1 MGEANGSAAAAAV
14 RVLAVSR
21 VSPAPA
27 PATTDA
33 GGEEGHGRLIKLS
46 FFDTPWVVL
55 PPIQRVFLYD
65 LPTGDDAFPA
75 AVRRLKDALAAT
87 LALYLPLAGK
97 LTYVSETGDVVVDC
111 TDVDDLG
118 VAFVE
123 AEASSNGSSAAMDV
137 RRLAGD
143 EAHDIPAFLAL
154 VPALD
159 TRELPAHVLS
169 VQATRLTGGLAL
181 GVSVHHAV
189 ADGQAV
195 WRFVS
200 AWAAAAREGSPVIEN
215 LAPPHYDRKV
225 VQIPNGD
232 VFARELLKRIAPNL
246 PVSRTHAAQHTAQPV
261 SAVNALLTEPHSI
274 RVQANNGTEFDFSQ
288 RFRLGRRTFYL
299 TTDDI
304 QSLKRGINTLASA
317 ADEDAIITTTTPR
330 TKKKKPVSTFVA
342 LAALGW
348 TAFVNAKSLTAGDDT
363 YLVFLADLRTR
374 LDPPVADGYLGNCI
388 KACLAT
394 ADAGDLAVAGD
405 DERGLVAACRAIQ
418 AAVEEMEEA
427 PMAGSE
433 QWLQKMMTLPYQRL
447 CNVAASPRFRVYEAS
462 DFGFGRPARVE
473 LVSMNHDGEM
483 VLVGGREEGEVQVSV
498 SLDPARMEVFKKHV
512 LAGRRSGAA
521 GDGRS

>member
-21 VSPAPA
+21 VAPS

-33 GGEEGHGRLIKLS
+33 AAGEEGHGRLIKLS

-65 LPTGDDAFPA
+65 LPTGDDDEDAFTA

-97 LTYVSETGDVVVDC
+97 LTYLAETGDVVVDC
-111 TDVDDLG
+111 SDDLG

-123 AEASSNGSSAAMDV
+123 AEASSDGSSTAMDV

-159 TRELPAHVLS
+159 TRVLPAHVLS
-169 VQATRLTGGLAL
+169 VQVTRLTGGLAL

-225 VQIPNGD
+225 
-232 VFARELLKRIAPNL
+232 
-246 PVSRTHAAQHTAQPV
+246 
-261 SAVNALLTEPHSI
+261 
-274 RVQANNGTEFDFSQ
+274 ANNGTEFDFSQ

-304 QSLKRGINTLASA
+304 QSLKRRINTLAAAA
-317 ADEDAIITTTTPR
+317 ADEDAITTGDTTTTTT
-330 TKKKKPVSTFVA
+330 TKKKPKPVSTFVA

-348 TAFVNAKSLTAGDDT
+348 TAFVNAKSLTTGDDT

-498 SLDPARMEVFKKHV
+498 SLDPARMEVFKKNV
-512 LAGRRSGAA
+512 LAGRRSGGA
-521 GDGRS
+521 GDGRSL

>member
-46 FFDTPWVVL
+46 FFDTPWIVL

-123 AEASSNGSSAAMDV
+123 AEASSDGSSAAMDV

-246 PVSRTHAAQHTAQPV
+246 PV
-261 SAVNALLTEPHSI
+261 
-274 RVQANNGTEFDFSQ
+274 ANNGTEFDFSQ

-317 ADEDAIITTTTPR
+317 ADEDAIITGDITTTTPR